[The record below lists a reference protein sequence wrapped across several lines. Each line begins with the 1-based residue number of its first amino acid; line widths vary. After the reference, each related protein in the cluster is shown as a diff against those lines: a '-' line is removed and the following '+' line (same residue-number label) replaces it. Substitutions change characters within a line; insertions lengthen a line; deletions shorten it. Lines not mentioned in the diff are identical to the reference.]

1 MILSPGHG
9 RSRQFYADDR
19 DCQAGAKIHLICNF
33 VMKQWQDC
41 EYSQALPDE
50 IAIMARKS
58 PKFRT
63 AKHKRLI
70 GRGLKFSR
78 KKEAGLCPRLGKM
91 L

>member
-1 MILSPGHG
+1 MVGHG
-9 RSRQFYADDR
+9 SYYADDR
-19 DCQAGAKIHLICNF
+19 NDPAGANIRKLDIL

-50 IAIMARKS
+50 IAITARKS
-58 PKFRT
+58 PEFRT

-70 GRGLKFSR
+70 GRVLKFNR